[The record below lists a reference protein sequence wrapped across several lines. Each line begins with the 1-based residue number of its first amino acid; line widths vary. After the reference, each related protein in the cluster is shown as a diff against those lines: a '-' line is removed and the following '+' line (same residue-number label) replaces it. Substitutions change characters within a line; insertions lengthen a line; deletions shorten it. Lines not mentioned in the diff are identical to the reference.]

1 MGGSPAK
8 IVKKVIKP
16 IAPKPAPRAT
26 VTSPKPGTMG
36 YRGPAPTPV
45 AAPKPAPKPV
55 APAPAPQPITPTAAE
70 VSQSEATAAD
80 GMGAMSRKVKRKGRS
95 ATILTSSA
103 GVDESVTLGTKSL
116 LGG

>member
-1 MGGSPAK
+1 MGG
-8 IVKKVIKP
+8 VISKP
-16 IAPKPAPRAT
+16 K
-26 VTSPKPGTMG
+26 
-36 YRGPAPTPV
+36 APTP
-45 AAPKPAPKPV
+45 PPP
-55 APAPAPQPITPTAAE
+55 PAPAPVAPTTAE
-70 VSQSEATAAD
+70 VSQSEATATD

>member
-16 IAPKPAPRAT
+16 IAPKPAPRAPILP
-26 VTSPKPGTMG
+26 PKPGTPG
-36 YRGPAPTPV
+36 YIGPAT
-45 AAPKPAPKPV
+45 APKPV

-80 GMGAMSRKVKRKGRS
+80 GNGAMSRKVKRKGRS

>member
-1 MGGSPAK
+1 MGGGGAFEKPIK
-8 IVKKVIKP
+8 ILQKVGAIKP
-16 IAPKPAPRAT
+16 VPK
-26 VTSPKPGTMG
+26 
-36 YRGPAPTPV
+36 PV

-80 GMGAMSRKVKRKGRS
+80 GMRDMSRKVKRRGRS
-95 ATILTSSA
+95 ATILTSST

>member
-1 MGGSPAK
+1 MGGSPSK

-16 IAPKPAPRAT
+16 IAPKPAP
-26 VTSPKPGTMG
+26 
-36 YRGPAPTPV
+36 AP
-45 AAPKPAPKPV
+45 APKPVLVAAPKPV

-95 ATILTSSA
+95 ATILTSSS
-103 GVDESVTLGTKSL
+103 GVDQSVTLGTQSL